1 MKAKIPSNMFF
12 TDLAA
17 CCVTLG
23 IKYSHSTLLFLRFYL
38 FIFRERGKE
47 EKKGRETSMGCLSQ
61 APNGDLACN
70 PGMCP
75 DWESNWQFFGL

>member
-47 EKKGRETSMGCLSQ
+47 EKKRERNIDRLPLTGSKWGPSLQ
-61 APNGDLACN
+61 PRHV
-70 PGMCP
+70 P
-75 DWESNWQFFGL
+75 